1 MVPVSAWTMNRAQL
15 TKPRAYRRLTPNGI
29 LRMNSACQSSSTFK
43 RSWNQPYRLR
53 CGCRSDGTASLTL
66 APARACQ
73 VESPDT
79 GPEVDRSRAASGE
92 HRVVA
97 AVVQPAPCH
106 QCRTHRHDTDRGTA
120 ADLVASYMRS

>member
-1 MVPVSAWTMNRAQL
+1 MVPVSAWTMNRARL
-15 TKPRAYRRLTPNGI
+15 TKPSVYSRLTPNGI

-53 CGCRSDGTASLTL
+53 WGCRSDGSASLKL
-66 APARACQ
+66 APGRAYR

-79 GPEVDRSRAASGE
+79 ELEVDRSRAASGG

-97 AVVQPAPCH
+97 AVAQQALCH
-106 QCRTHRHDTDRGTA
+106 Q
-120 ADLVASYMRS
+120 